1 MILGSDP
8 GAQYQSLKEEIDAAV
23 NKILSSGY
31 YILGPET
38 AAFEEEFASYTG
50 VSHCIGVGNGTDAIH
65 IALKACGIG
74 PGDEVITVSHTAV
87 ATISAILLTG
97 ASPVFADISP
107 ASYTLDPGH
116 LESLVTE
123 NTRAIIPVHLYGHPA
138 NMPGIM
144 SLAQKAGV
152 YVIEDCAQAH
162 GALINGQKVGTF
174 GDLACFSFYPTKNL
188 GAMGD
193 GGAVVSNNPELAKN
207 VRLLR
212 EYGWEEKFISRIN
225 GFNTRLDELQAAV
238 LRVKLQHLDAF
249 NNSRRDIAEI
259 YKAELADL
267 AIDLPTQARNC
278 EHVYHLFVVRT
289 DQRDALKTYLQQR
302 DIQAGVHY
310 PLPVHLQQPYRVE
323 GLKLEQTEYVCKHIL
338 SLPMYP
344 ELGDKLVDVVDAV
357 KSFYAG

>member
-8 GAQYQSLKEEIDAAV
+8 KAQYHLLKEEIDAAIS
-23 NKILSSGY
+23 KALSSGY

-38 AAFEEEFASYTG
+38 SAFENEFADYVG

-87 ATISAILLTG
+87 ATISAIILTG
-97 ASPVFADISP
+97 ARPVFADISP
-107 ASYTLDPGH
+107 DSYTMDVSH
-116 LESLVTE
+116 LEALLSE
-123 NTRAIIPVHLYGHPA
+123 NTKAIIPVHLYGHPA
-138 NMPGIM
+138 NMPEIM
-144 SLAQKAGV
+144 KIAQKAGV
-152 YVIEDCAQAH
+152 KVIEDCAQAH
-162 GALINGQKVGTF
+162 GASISEQKVGTF

-212 EYGWEEKFISRIN
+212 EYGWEEKFISQIN

-249 NNSRRDIAEI
+249 NNSRKDIAEI
-259 YKAELADL
+259 YKAELAETAL
-267 AIDLPTQARNC
+267 VLPSQAEFC
-278 EHVYHLFVVRT
+278 EHVYHLFVIRT
-289 DQRDALKTYLQQR
+289 DKRDALKSHLEQR
-302 DIQAGVHY
+302 EIQAGIHY
-310 PLPVHLQQPYRVE
+310 PVPVHLQQPYRVD
-323 GLKLEQTEYVCKHIL
+323 GLQLEQTERICNEIL

-344 ELGDKLVDVVDAV
+344 ELGDKLSDVVDAV
-357 KSFYAG
+357 KSFFAS